1 MKASQN
7 ADRKEME
14 KGEGKHNSPISRHLL
29 KILSLLISVSLWFYV
44 LNSEPLEVE
53 RRVELVFI
61 TPTDLAVNVEV
72 PNSVNVKIKGSRAFV
87 QNLDLTQEKM
97 VIDLRD
103 YPYDQETFAVTFD
116 PSMVQLP
123 FGVEVQEITPQ
134 QVVLSLE
141 REIKKRVP
149 IRLRTVGEV
158 GKDLKLIRKEFS
170 PRNFMIK
177 GPYHAI
183 KKVTLLN
190 TLPVDLESL
199 DGSGELQLKLES
211 IDPRIEIEDLKEINF
226 FYTIKPNKANLTLDN
241 IEIGFLS
248 RSNQYRPRLNRVSV
262 DVLVSADKLD
272 KIKSK
277 DILIIGN
284 LTGLGRGKHQVK
296 LTADLPE
303 GVNLLKI
310 NPEQVEVT
318 IK

>member
-1 MKASQN
+1 MKASQKVETKN
-7 ADRKEME
+7 KKKE
-14 KGEGKHNSPISRHLL
+14 EGKHNSPSSRHLL
-29 KILSLLISVSLWFYV
+29 KVLSLFISVSLWFYV

-61 TPTDLAVNVEV
+61 TPTDLAINVEV
-72 PNSVNVKIKGSRAFV
+72 PKSVNVKIKGSRAFV

-158 GKDLKLIRKEFS
+158 GKDLKLISKEFS
-170 PRNFMIK
+170 PRDFMIK

-199 DGSGELQLKLES
+199 DGSGELRLKLEP
-211 IDPRIEIEDLKEINF
+211 IDPRIEIEDLKDINF
-226 FYTIKPNKANLTLDN
+226 YYTIKPNKANLTLDN
-241 IEIGFLS
+241 IEVGFLS
-248 RSNQYRPRLNRVSV
+248 KSNNYHASRNRVSV
-262 DVLVSADKLD
+262 DILVAADKIEE
-272 KIKSK
+272 IKPK

-284 LTGLGRGKHQVK
+284 LTNLGKGKHLVK

-318 IK
+318 IR

>member
-1 MKASQN
+1 MKASQKIDTKN
-7 ADRKEME
+7 KKKE
-14 KGEGKHNSPISRHLL
+14 EGKYSSPSSRHLL
-29 KILSLLISVSLWFYV
+29 KVLSLFISVSLWFYV

-61 TPTDLAVNVEV
+61 TPTDLAINVEV
-72 PNSVNVKIKGSRAFV
+72 PKSVNVKIKGSRAFV
-87 QNLDLTQEKM
+87 QNIDLTQEKM

-158 GKDLKLIRKEFS
+158 GKDLKLISKEFS
-170 PRNFMIK
+170 PRDFMIK

-199 DGSGELQLKLES
+199 DGSGELRLKLEP
-211 IDPRIEIEDLKEINF
+211 IDPRIEIEDLKDINF
-226 FYTIKPNKANLTLDN
+226 YYTIKPNKANLTLDN
-241 IEIGFLS
+241 IEVGFLS
-248 RSNQYRPRLNRVSV
+248 KSNNYQALRNRVSV
-262 DVLVSADKLD
+262 DILVAADKLD
-272 KIKSK
+272 EIKPD

-284 LTGLGRGKHQVK
+284 LTGLRRGKHLVK

-310 NPEQVEVT
+310 NPEKVEVT